1 MPKQS
6 DIRVQIPG
14 CTAAHFW
21 DVVYERPEATQ
32 RYHTSFNAS
41 TSTNVTPWISCQR
54 TVNFTMPLKLPDFLK
69 RMVGLDSVAVS
80 EVQRVVWHGGGS
92 FTVTSETNITNM
104 LGAGRFTTALQF
116 TVTESQQP
124 TLPEIPPAASPGE
137 GRAHGGEAA
146 GPGGPGVDCA
156 SAMVQVIYSVRCAA
170 GSIPWP
176 MSATIENVMSEKA
189 LVSMQSF
196 LDFCTQLLEEE
207 AAVSAAAAKLGEAVG
222 PTAAFR
228 EGDAVIIPAATGAL
242 LEPAAPVSDTGMT
255 PAAAAG
261 GPWGACSA
269 GVAPLNTRTSMRLR
283 WPSITC
289 SQDLGN
295 VGVAGVGV
303 GVAGGDPF
311 KLQRADTMGGAAGA
325 ADVFWDAPE
334 NFASVGS
341 VSGVSSSAVSPR
353 HLLLQSNSL
362 RRFSGDS
369 SATAMAVGGLST
381 AAASAV
387 TVHAVATET
396 HQVAV
401 AVDKLATAVATLDN
415 KIEKLL
421 FLHEDQQQLIRH
433 LQDLQQRQ
441 QLQQDPPPYVVNQH
455 SESRH
460 RGIDRNDVADARH
473 LSDVRWMFRVAVAVL
488 LATFLVVV
496 YWMIHPYAGSFWPHS
511 GSGGGSGTPIGRVPV
526 VSVLRLNDVN
536 PSLGG
541 RGVDFSSGG
550 SAVGGH
556 GLEGRQARLTLQM
569 MHRMEGSLRRGDARS
584 LEHRGENL
592 GRDPIRRSEDGVRES
607 NHKSEPPAPL
617 PGRG

>member
-41 TSTNVTPWISCQR
+41 TSTNVTPWVSCQR

-116 TVTESQQP
+116 TVTEPQQP
-124 TLPEIPPAASPGE
+124 TLPGTPPAASPGE
-137 GRAHGGEAA
+137 GWSHEGEAA
-146 GPGGPGVDCA
+146 RSGGPGGDCA
-156 SAMVQVIYSVRCAA
+156 SAMVQVLYSVRCAA

-196 LDFCTQLLEEE
+196 LDFCTQLLEEQ

-222 PTAAFR
+222 PTAVS
-228 EGDAVIIPAATGAL
+228 GDAAIIPAATGAL
-242 LEPAAPVSDTGMT
+242 LEPAASASDTGMT

-261 GPWGACSA
+261 GPWGTGSA
-269 GVAPLNTRTSMRLR
+269 GAAPLNTRTSMRLR

-289 SQDLGN
+289 SQDLGS

-303 GVAGGDPF
+303 GVGIAGGDPF
-311 KLQRADTMGGAAGA
+311 KLQRADTVGGTAGG

-334 NFASVGS
+334 TFVSVGS
-341 VSGVSSSAVSPR
+341 ASGVSSSAVSPR

-362 RRFSGDS
+362 RRLSGDS
-369 SATAMAVGGLST
+369 GATAMAVGGLST

-421 FLHEDQQQLIRH
+421 SLHEDQQQLIRN

-441 QLQQDPPPYVVNQH
+441 QLQQDPPSYMVDHPP
-455 SESRH
+455 ESRH
-460 RGIDRNDVADARH
+460 RGRDRNGADVRQ

-488 LATFLVVV
+488 LATLLVVA
-496 YWMIHPYAGSFWPHS
+496 YWIVHPYAGSFRPHS
-511 GSGGGSGTPIGRVPV
+511 GGGGGGGSGMPPERVPV
-526 VSVLRLNDVN
+526 VSVLRLNGVN
-536 PSLGG
+536 TSLGG
-541 RGVDFSSGG
+541 RGGDFSSSGG
-550 SAVGGH
+550 AIGGG

-569 MHRMEGSLRRGDARS
+569 IPRMEGGGLPKGDAQGVELQGREIGSSSIRRLRR
-584 LEHRGENL
+584 RGQ
-592 GRDPIRRSEDGVRES
+592 RQHP
-607 NHKSEPPAPL
+607 
-617 PGRG
+617 